1 MRISVKK
8 ISPESIF
15 LYIILLVVIL
25 NNNSI
30 WSVINSTQIL
40 ILELFA
46 LSACM
51 FGMIINLM
59 NKSSIAMDTAN
70 FFFIMGFFFLA
81 LIYCALKMQG
91 HYKAIIVL
99 LIIMPM
105 MFIFQEYLLKEN
117 LLEKLFVVLYYVIL
131 TIVVISLFFWIF
143 GSILKWI
150 SATGLVEYTWG
161 IKVKVKEYYHLYVEA
176 QGSDLAVLGINL
188 EKRNC
193 AFFVEASM
201 ANYIFCI
208 GLILAEF
215 YIKSNKKQKAILII
229 GILSTLSI
237 TGVSFLILYA
247 IYKIFSIQGRGR
259 WMTAIKI
266 ILTVFGT
273 AFFVYMIYRMLGMKL
288 DTKSGMVR
296 SEKIHSEFEVFKN
309 NILIGNGFLTYTNGS
324 SNGFTAL
331 LADGGLYLWGIY
343 WIPLIGCFLC
353 KIYEKK
359 LDYAKLLYMFLLMV
373 TVIQYSTFNAF
384 VCMLAWHELIEYFSK
399 PNRKKE

>member
-1 MRISVKK
+1 M
-8 ISPESIF
+8 
-15 LYIILLVVIL
+15 
-25 NNNSI
+25 
-30 WSVINSTQIL
+30 
-40 ILELFA
+40 
-46 LSACM
+46 
-51 FGMIINLM
+51 
-59 NKSSIAMDTAN
+59 
-70 FFFIMGFFFLA
+70 
-81 LIYCALKMQG
+81 
-91 HYKAIIVL
+91 
-99 LIIMPM
+99 
-105 MFIFQEYLLKEN
+105 
-117 LLEKLFVVLYYVIL
+117 
-131 TIVVISLFFWIF
+131 
-143 GSILKWI
+143 
-150 SATGLVEYTWG
+150 
-161 IKVKVKEYYHLYVEA
+161 YVEA

-273 AFFVYMIYRMLGMKL
+273 AFFVYMIYRMFGMKL